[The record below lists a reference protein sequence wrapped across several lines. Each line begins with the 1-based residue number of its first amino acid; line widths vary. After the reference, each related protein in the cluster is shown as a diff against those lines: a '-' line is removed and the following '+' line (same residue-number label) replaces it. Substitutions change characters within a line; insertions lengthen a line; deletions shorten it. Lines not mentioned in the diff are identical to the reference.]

1 MFQNIDGNAIDLNE
15 EKKEKTNK
23 VNIFSNIFN
32 IKNIAIYIVSFL
44 ISLVSLGGNYSI
56 FSISILGAC
65 VASSLP
71 VPILGII
78 ILSLIGNGIK
88 FGVGGALEYFLTA
101 LVSVITLFIFKPRY
115 NQNER
120 NEKIKIGKNIFIS
133 TIIIQIIQYAMSG
146 FTLYDV
152 LAGITTSIIALVFY
166 KIFVNSIIVLQDFRE
181 KRAFSIEELMGA
193 SLLLAISVGAF
204 GDFNIVGFT
213 YNPSFTIPLIAETTA
228 NIVGDIE

>member
-78 ILSLIGNGIK
+78 IS
-88 FGVGGALEYFLTA
+88 
-101 LVSVITLFIFKPRY
+101 
-115 NQNER
+115 
-120 NEKIKIGKNIFIS
+120 
-133 TIIIQIIQYAMSG
+133 
-146 FTLYDV
+146 
-152 LAGITTSIIALVFY
+152 
-166 KIFVNSIIVLQDFRE
+166 
-181 KRAFSIEELMGA
+181 
-193 SLLLAISVGAF
+193 
-204 GDFNIVGFT
+204 
-213 YNPSFTIPLIAETTA
+213 
-228 NIVGDIE
+228 